1 MAHQRARAKR
11 SMASTEARQA
21 LPELVKSMGAK
32 HTASADLLADAVE
45 IGPHRKG
52 GALLLPEVDAL
63 EYMQSTERLRE
74 RVSQLEESI
83 ENLGMALFLG
93 DRLAATSGER
103 LSSEQFL
110 TGIGMEEFVAEL
122 PAT

>member
-1 MAHQRARAKR
+1 
-11 SMASTEARQA
+11 MASTEARQA